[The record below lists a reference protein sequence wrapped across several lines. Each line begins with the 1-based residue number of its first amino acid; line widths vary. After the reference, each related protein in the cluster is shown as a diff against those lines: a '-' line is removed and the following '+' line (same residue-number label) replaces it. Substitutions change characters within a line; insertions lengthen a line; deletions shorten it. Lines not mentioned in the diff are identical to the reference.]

1 MVKRKAT
8 AILESLKEEPVVQ
21 EPTPPPSEPSM
32 TLPSEPSLTLPPPP
46 VEEPPKPVKRVEKR
60 KLNEDNDLMKFQK
73 KLEERES
80 RLEMRLENM
89 IQRKFMEVK
98 NLAKPVM
105 NYKPKQPAPVQRIQ
119 PRAEPRYEPR
129 YEPRHVPQYDE
140 YEGYATQEE
149 YEDEEE
155 VVPAIPEKSLLYNKI
170 FGC

>member
-8 AILESLKEEPVVQ
+8 AILESLKEEVVVQ

-32 TLPSEPSLTLPPPP
+32 TLPPTLPPPP

-60 KLNEDNDLMKFQK
+60 KINEDSDLMKFQK

-98 NLAKPVM
+98 DLAKPVM
-105 NYKPKQPAPVQRIQ
+105 NYKPKQPPPVQRIQ
-119 PRAEPRYEPR
+119 PRAESRYEPR

-155 VVPAIPEKSLLYNKI
+155 VVPAVPEKSVLYNKI

>member
-8 AILESLKEEPVVQ
+8 AILESLKDLPEPVVQ

-32 TLPSEPSLTLPPPP
+32 TLPPTLPSPP

-60 KLNEDNDLMKFQK
+60 KINEDSDLMKFQR

-98 NLAKPVM
+98 DLAKPVM
-105 NYKPKQPAPVQRIQ
+105 NYKPKQPPPVQRLQ
-119 PRAEPRYEPR
+119 PRAESRYEPR

-155 VVPAIPEKSLLYNKI
+155 VVPAVPEKSVLYNKI

>member
-1 MVKRKAT
+1 VKRKAT

-21 EPTPPPSEPSM
+21 EAVVQEPTPPPSEPSM
-32 TLPSEPSLTLPPPP
+32 TLPLPPPP

-60 KLNEDNDLMKFQK
+60 KLNEDSDLMKFQK

-98 NLAKPVM
+98 DLAKPVM
-105 NYKPKQPAPVQRIQ
+105 NYKPKQPPPVQRIQ
-119 PRAEPRYEPR
+119 PRAVPR

-155 VVPAIPEKSLLYNKI
+155 VVPAVPEKSVLYNKI